1 MTALAANASRQTRGR
16 VKLNSYP
23 VAASAT
29 IYKGS
34 LVMIDATGYLQV
46 ATDEATIHI
55 VGVAAEGRDN
65 SSGSDGDVDCEVE
78 SDCEF
83 LFTASSITQAMVSTV
98 MVCVDDNTIDDAAGA
113 TNDRPV
119 GILTQYVSTTSG
131 WVYIPGITGRL
142 A

>member
-1 MTALAANASRQTRGR
+1 MALAANAARQSRGR
-16 VKLNSYP
+16 SKLNSYP

-55 VGVAAEGRDN
+55 VGVAAEGANN
-65 SSGSDGDVDCEVE
+65 SAGADGAIWCEVE

-83 LFTASSITQAMVSTV
+83 LFAATSITQAMVSTV
-98 MVCVDDNTIDDAAGA
+98 MVCVDDNEIDDAAGA

-119 GILTQYVSTTSG
+119 GILTEYQSATLG
-131 WVYIPGITGRL
+131 WVYVPGVTGRL